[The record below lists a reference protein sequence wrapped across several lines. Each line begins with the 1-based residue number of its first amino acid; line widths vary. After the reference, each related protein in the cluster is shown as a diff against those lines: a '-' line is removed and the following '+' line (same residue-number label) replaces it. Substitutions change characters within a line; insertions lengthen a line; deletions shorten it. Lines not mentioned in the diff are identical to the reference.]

1 MEHKTTI
8 NKSKN
13 KIINIGR
20 GREIQE
26 LLRKG
31 RGRKSETQA
40 RGERVKGVWRE
51 QDSADGREGREESE
65 SARQ

>member
-40 RGERVKGVWRE
+40 RRERVKGVWRE
-51 QDSADGREGREESE
+51 QGSADGREGREESE